1 MNLEDKVVLVVGS
14 TAGIGR
20 ATAIKFAEVGAR
32 VVVSGRR
39 DDNGEEVVKVIRKN
53 GGEAIFVYVDVTKKQ
68 DIELLIKKTVDHFGV
83 LDIAVNNAAYGGTM
97 CSLQEMPQEEI
108 DKLIKTNFLGVVY
121 CLQHELNQMLK
132 QGGGVITNISSSSTF
147 RTEPMMSVYAA
158 TKSAVNSLTK
168 VAAIEN
174 GKNRIRINAVS
185 PGPVVTEMSEAVFE
199 DENIRQYF
207 ESLTAT
213 GRIASVN
220 ELANAIVWISSDEAS
235 NVTGTIFRVDGGMGA

>member
-1 MNLEDKVVLVVGS
+1 MNLENKAVLVVGS

-39 DDNGEEVVKVIRKN
+39 DDNGEEVVEKIRKN

-68 DIELLIKKTVDHFGV
+68 DIEALIKKTVDHFGT

-97 CSLQEMPQEEI
+97 SPLQEMPQEEI

-147 RTEPMMSVYAA
+147 RTEPMMAVYAA

-168 VAAIEN
+168 SAAIEN
-174 GKNRIRINAVS
+174 GKNHIRINAVS
-185 PGPVVTEMSEAVFE
+185 PGPVVTEMSKAVFE
-199 DENIRQYF
+199 DKNIRQYF
-207 ESLTAT
+207 DSLTAT

-220 ELANAIVWISSDEAS
+220 ELADAIVWISSDEAS
-235 NVTGTIFRVDGGMGA
+235 NVTGTIFRVDGGMGV

>member
-1 MNLEDKVVLVVGS
+1 MNLENKAVLVVGS

-39 DDNGEEVVKVIRKN
+39 DDNGEEVVEKIRKN

-68 DIELLIKKTVDHFGV
+68 DIEALIKKTVDHFGT

-97 CSLQEMPQEEI
+97 CPLQEMPQEEI

-132 QGGGVITNISSSSTF
+132 QGEGVITNISSSSTF
-147 RTEPMMSVYAA
+147 RTEPMMAVYAA

-168 VAAIEN
+168 SAAIEN
-174 GKNRIRINAVS
+174 GKNHIRINAVS

-220 ELANAIVWISSDEAS
+220 ELADAIVWISSDEAS
-235 NVTGTIFRVDGGMGA
+235 NVTGTIFRVDGGMGV

>member
-1 MNLEDKVVLVVGS
+1 MNFENKVVLVVGS
-14 TAGIGR
+14 TVGIGR
-20 ATAIKFAEVGAR
+20 ATAIRFAEAGAR

-39 DDNGEEVVKVIRKN
+39 DDKGKEVVETIKNN
-53 GGEAIFVYVDVTKKQ
+53 GGDGIFVNVDVSKTQ
-68 DIELLIKKTVDHFGV
+68 DVEALIKKAVDHFGS

-97 CSLQEMPQEEI
+97 CLLQEMPQEEI
-108 DKLIKTNFLGVVY
+108 DKLIKINFLGVVS
-121 CLQHELNQMLK
+121 CMQQELNQMLK

-158 TKSAVNSLTK
+158 TKGAVNTLTK

-174 GKNRIRINAVS
+174 GKNSIRINAVS
-185 PGPVVTEMSEAVFE
+185 PGPVITEMSEAAFE
-199 DENIRQYF
+199 DESIKQYF